1 VGAPETST
9 SLREL
14 AWVFLRLGATSFG
27 GPAAHIA
34 LMEEE
39 LVLRRAWL
47 SREAF
52 LDLLGAVNVIP
63 GPNSTEMA
71 IHIGYVRAGWR
82 GLIIAGVSFILP
94 AALLVTVLAWAYVH
108 IGQLPPITAALYG
121 VKPVVVAIVLHAL
134 WRLARTALHRLPIA
148 AVACG
153 SVIAAAAG
161 MHELLI
167 LAAAAVLAAMTVVR
181 HRGWTLTGTSVVA
194 VVHSSRGLRASSALV
209 GTFAATAPAL
219 GGIGLGAIFGI
230 FLKIG
235 SVIFGSGYVLL
246 AFLRA
251 DLVER
256 YHWLTEGQLLDA
268 VAAGQLTPGP
278 LFTTATFIGYLL
290 AGLPGA
296 GVATLGIFLPA
307 FVFVAASGPLMPKL
321 RGSAVAA
328 AMFDGINAAALAL
341 MAVVTWQLGRAAL
354 VDIPSVVLAVL
365 AASALFLTRVNS
377 IVLLASGAVLG
388 WVWLAVRG
396 ANAFGS

>member
-1 VGAPETST
+1 VRVPETST

-47 SREAF
+47 SRDAF
-52 LDLLGAVNVIP
+52 IDLLGAVNVIP

-82 GLIIAGVSFILP
+82 GLITAGVSFILP
-94 AALLVTVLAWAYVH
+94 AALLVTVLAWVYVH

-134 WRLARTALHRLPIA
+134 WRLARTVLHRLPVA

-161 MHELLI
+161 VHELLI
-167 LAAAAVLAAMTVVR
+167 LAAAAVLAATAVVR
-181 HRGWTLTGTSVVA
+181 HRSWTLTGTSVVA
-194 VVHSSRGLRASSALV
+194 AIQSSRGLRAAPALV
-209 GTFAATAPAL
+209 GTFAAAAPAV
-219 GGIGLGAIFGI
+219 GGIGLGAIFGT

-296 GVATLGIFLPA
+296 CVATLGIFLPA
-307 FVFVAASGPLMPKL
+307 FVFVAVSGPFVPRL

-328 AMFDGINAAALAL
+328 AMFDGVNAAALAL

-377 IVLLASGAVLG
+377 IVLIASGAVLG

-396 ANAFGS
+396 ANAFGP